1 MLGRTVPLALVVVLV
16 LLSYS
21 LAVPVG
27 NDVAEPAQTGNTFD
41 LGLTDET
48 VREVE
53 RRGLSIPR
61 VQVYYSNY
69 EYVVGFDTIESFR
82 LEQQRAGHHRQFGQ
96 PVAVFVSDYATTN
109 VSLTEGG
116 ALTAANHVGL
126 VDAEDAFVVVD
137 SDARLPS
144 GPVAVPFGD
153 RGAAAEF
160 ADEHG
165 GDVVHW
171 SAVGDAVTPAQPLTR
186 QNFRAAANNRSAW
199 ADATVAAA
207 RTLRDRPTAV
217 TVGEDAPTLAAAV
230 AAAPPNT
237 TVRVPPGTYRTDGLT
252 VNKSLT
258 ISGAGPATRIRGDGN
273 GTVVHVTA
281 PRVAL
286 ADLRIDGVG
295 DVGSRRSML
304 NASRLETAD
313 WSENIELA
321 YGRGDAAVRLVN
333 APESLL
339 AGLHIDT
346 PSSGVVSLNSTRS
359 VVRDTALNVT
369 RGADD
374 GFMGL
379 VAMHDPLVVEDSR
392 FSGGRDGVYT
402 HRADGVVVR
411 NNSFRDSRFGVHEMY
426 TSRSLVRN
434 NTVRDTK
441 TGIIIMTRPTG
452 TIVVDNDVRASQ
464 VGLSTAGSDAYY
476 AGNVVTDNARGID
489 VLGSQS
495 LVERNTITGNGVG
508 VRSGPALPT
517 NLVTA
522 NDIVANDRAV
532 TTDLG
537 PLRVW
542 TVDGGGNYWG
552 PMPGSDPD
560 ADGHY
565 ERPFRPS
572 GAVDEHLH
580 DAPGAWTLAQSP
592 AVALTRS
599 VQGTVPGLRSAGV
612 VDTAPRVTPARPATL
627 AAARGANNATEVAS

>member
-1 MLGRTVPLALVVVLV
+1 MLGRSLPLALVVALV

-21 LAVPVG
+21 LVVPVG
-27 NDVAEPAQTGNTFD
+27 DDAVEPARFENTFD

-61 VQVYYSNY
+61 VQVYYSSY

-82 LEQQRAGHHRQFGQ
+82 LEQQRAGHQRQFGQ
-96 PVAVFVSDYATTN
+96 PVAIFVSDYAGTN
-109 VSLTEGG
+109 ASLTENGS
-116 ALTAANHVGL
+116 LTAANHVGL
-126 VDAEDAFVVVD
+126 VDAEDAFVVVG

-144 GPVAVPFGD
+144 GPVAVPFGE
-153 RGAAAEF
+153 RSAAAAF
-160 ADEHG
+160 ADDYG
-165 GDVVHW
+165 GDVVPW
-171 SAVGDAVTPAQPLTR
+171 SGVEDAVTPAQPLTR
-186 QNFRAAANNRSAW
+186 QNFRAAADNRSAW
-199 ADATVAAA
+199 ADAAVATA
-207 RTLRDRPTAV
+207 RTLRDRPTSV
-217 TVGEDAPTLAAAV
+217 TVGEDAPSLAAAV
-230 AAAPPNT
+230 DAAPPNT

-258 ISGAGPATRIRGDGN
+258 ISGAGEATRLRGDGN

-304 NASRLETAD
+304 NASRLETAG

-321 YGRGDAAVRLVN
+321 YGRGDAAVRLVD
-333 APESLL
+333 ATESLL
-339 AGLHIDT
+339 TGLHVDT
-346 PSSGVVSLNSTRS
+346 PSSGIVSLNSTRS
-359 VVRDTALNVT
+359 VVRDTEVNVT
-369 RGADD
+369 NDADD

-379 VAMHDPLVVEDSR
+379 VAMHGPLVVEDSQ
-392 FSGGRDGVYT
+392 FAGGRDGVYT

-411 NNSFRDSRFGVHEMY
+411 GNTFRDSRFGVHEMY
-426 TSRSLVRN
+426 TSRSLVSN

-441 TGIIIMTRPTG
+441 TGVIIMTRPTG

-464 VGLSTAGSDAYY
+464 VGLSTAGSYAYY

-495 LVERNTITGNGVG
+495 LVERNTITGNTVG
-508 VRSGPALPT
+508 IRSGPALPT

-522 NDIVANDRAV
+522 NDIVGNDRAV
-532 TTDLG
+532 TADLG

-542 TVDGGGNYWG
+542 TVNGSGNYWG
-552 PMPGSDPD
+552 PMPGSDAD
-560 ADGHY
+560 ADGYY
-565 ERPFRPS
+565 ERSFRPS
-572 GAVDEHLH
+572 GAVDGHLH
-580 DAPGAWTLAQSP
+580 DAPGAWTLARSP
-592 AVALTRS
+592 AVALTRN
-599 VQGTVPGLRSAGV
+599 VQDTVPGLRPAGV
-612 VDTAPRVTPARPATL
+612 VDTAPRVTPVRPETL
-627 AAARGANNATEVAS
+627 AATRGATNATEVTS